1 MTIANITGFE
11 ERIIIGRVVLKKEKI
26 ENSMKILINILTIL
40 YEDVDD
46 QETWTIEK
54 IKNRTDKIVNMATD
68 LFRWR

>member
-54 IKNRTDKIVNMATD
+54 IKNRTDKIVNMAIE

>member
-1 MTIANITGFE
+1 LTIANITGFE

-54 IKNRTDKIVNMATD
+54 IKNRTDKIVNMAIE